1 MSTPSELA
9 VKQYFS
15 AIRAKD
21 IERLME
27 TFDAEAQLHDPVG
40 TLPHHGKTKIRVFF
54 SHVFKNFREVTLT
67 EESVYACG
75 NFIAVKWNG
84 TATGPGGASCV
95 FSGIDTFETTE
106 AGQIKLIL
114 AFWNIDPVMALLQ
127 V

>member
-40 TLPHHGKTKIRVFF
+40 TLPHHGKTKIRLFF
-54 SHVFKNFREVTLT
+54 SQMFRDFQEVALT

-75 NFIAVKWNG
+75 NSIAVKWNG
-84 TATGPGGASCV
+84 TATAPAGASCV
-95 FSGIDTFETTE
+95 FSGTDTFETTE
-106 AGQIKLIL
+106 VGQIKVIP